1 MPKLIHALF
10 VFVATLLLSSCF
22 GAYKHDVQQG
32 NIVDQERLSKVEK
45 GMSKRDVQ
53 ALLGTPLVR
62 DRFHPNRWDYP
73 YFLKKGRS
81 KEITS
86 RLITLYFENDKLA
99 SITGDVT
106 AGDGSGQ
113 GTQGIRVIKIEEGA
127 EQGFFSRTLDELWKS
142 DK

>member
-1 MPKLIHALF
+1 MTKLIRALL
-10 VFVATLLLSSCF
+10 VISASLLLSACF

-62 DRFHPNRWDYP
+62 DKFHPNRWDYP

-81 KEITS
+81 KETTS
-86 RLITLYFENDKLA
+86 RHITLYFEDDKLA

-106 AGDGSGQ
+106 SGDGS
-113 GTQGIRVIKIEEGA
+113 TQDTAGIRVIKIEEGA